1 MLIDSDVSLVEKRAN
16 QAGIGCVSNL
26 EIYRVTPELSCLWN
40 YGKNLDGVW
49 WFNWPSMT
57 RYLVR

>member
-26 EIYRVTPELSCLWN
+26 EIYCVTPELLSFVEL
-40 YGKNLDGVW
+40 
-49 WFNWPSMT
+49 
-57 RYLVR
+57 